1 MIHCVLSYFVEKFYT
16 FAAIK
21 NNIRMQILLANAKL
35 MFDQVTRTPWSTP
48 RFQQEAEGLAAEM
61 ARMDPVELAR
71 QLDCSSALAAE
82 NWLRFQQFP
91 TATPRPALFAYNGQ
105 AYKHLRADTLT
116 EEALR
121 FGQDHLWITCFLYGL
136 LRPMDG
142 IVPYRMEH
150 CVTLE
155 QTADKPI
162 PHFWRRRLTD
172 LLIACVQADDGILV
186 HLSTAEYEQLFD
198 WKRVRQTVR
207 VIQPLFYV
215 RKQGKLRMQAVWAK
229 SCRGAMVHFL
239 LQNQVMLPEEIQAF
253 DHAGFQFD
261 PTLGETD
268 YPHFVRDDL

>member
-1 MIHCVLSYFVEKFYT
+1 
-16 FAAIK
+16 
-21 NNIRMQILLANAKL
+21 
-35 MFDQVTRTPWSTP
+35 
-48 RFQQEAEGLAAEM
+48 
-61 ARMDPVELAR
+61 
-71 QLDCSSALAAE
+71 
-82 NWLRFQQFP
+82 
-91 TATPRPALFAYNGQ
+91 
-105 AYKHLRADTLT
+105 
-116 EEALR
+116 
-121 FGQDHLWITCFLYGL
+121 
-136 LRPMDG
+136 MDG

-155 QTADKPI
+155 QMADKPI

-186 HLSTAEYEQLFD
+186 HLSTAEYEQLID
-198 WKRVRQTVR
+198 LKRVRRTVR
-207 VIQPLFYV
+207 VMPPLFYV